1 MDKIH
6 CINQYLIDLHCKLP
20 STLTRVRKFSS
31 KSAPNITLSAIKCYA
46 PQAWLP
52 GVGMREIG
60 FVYNRTYSCSSS
72 DVNRRKLV
80 LMRVELNCGLQV
92 AGCGLQDKLR
102 VVGYRLRVRGY
113 KIAGCRLLRLRITF
127 TFRNHMFCFL
137 FILGLFLLLK

>member
-92 AGCGLQDKLR
+92 AGYRINCGLWVTGCGLEVIKLR
-102 VVGYRLRVRGY
+102 VAGY
-113 KIAGCRLLRLRITF
+113 
-127 TFRNHMFCFL
+127 
-137 FILGLFLLLK
+137 